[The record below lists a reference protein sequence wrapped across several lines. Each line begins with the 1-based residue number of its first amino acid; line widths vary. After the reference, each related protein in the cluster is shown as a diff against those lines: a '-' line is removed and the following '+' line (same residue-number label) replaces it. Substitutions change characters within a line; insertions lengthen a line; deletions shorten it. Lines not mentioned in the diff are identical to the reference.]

1 MASQRQAVD
10 TFERI
15 SDDSWTPDEGHNEL
29 LLLQRLSLGLNYVP
43 AITSIPPILKFG
55 FRNIIDVFAPIS
67 VSMWKSDATQSW
79 SLSASEGKDFSLPSP
94 FPSWIEL
101 NKRAI
106 LFRQPIVIYIP
117 DPQSREI
124 KFVHWAIPVLLPGE
138 SCYVLHLLTTMNELP
153 KETVETYLTA
163 FAFLLINCDCDTC
176 RITPVNISISQNE
189 SASVLTQ
196 RQKDILKLS
205 GQGQTYA
212 QIGRRLGFS
221 ESTIKQESMKI
232 FRALGVHNKAE
243 ALESIAL

>member
-1 MASQRQAVD
+1 MGSQNQSSGASEKVEEELRVVEEEHTD
-10 TFERI
+10 
-15 SDDSWTPDEGHNEL
+15 L
-29 LLLQRLSLGLNYVP
+29 LLLQRLVLGLNYIP
-43 AITSIPPILKFG
+43 TINAIPPILKFG
-55 FRNIIDVFAPIS
+55 FRNIIDVLAPIS

-153 KETVETYLTA
+153 KETVEIFLTA

-205 GQGQTYA
+205 GQGQTYV

-243 ALESIAL
+243 ALGSIAL